1 MTGFIALGLII
12 LALLGVPLFAIIGL
26 AGLLSFYSAEIDS
39 SAIFI
44 ELYRVASSPTL
55 IAIPLFTFAGFIL
68 AESNTPQRLTRLSQS
83 FLGGIPGGVPMAVLV
98 ACAFF
103 TAFTGASGVTIIAL
117 GGLLY
122 PLMLREKYG
131 KYFSLGLMTSSGSL
145 GLLFPP
151 SLPLILYGLVA
162 QVNIDQLFIAGLI
175 PGLLMI
181 GILALFSIGINLR
194 LKIPRTR
201 FTFEEARA
209 AFRESIWEIPLPFV
223 ILIGIYT
230 GFFTVTEAAAVTVV
244 YVIFIESLVYKDI
257 HPLRDLPKM
266 MVNSMVLVGSIL
278 IILGTAMGYT
288 SYLVD
293 EQIPMRLLAF
303 MKEYIDDQLTFL
315 MVLNV
320 LLLIV
325 GCMMDIFSAII
336 VVVPLI
342 IPIAKSF
349 DVNMVHLG
357 IIFLTNLEIGYSTP
371 PVGINLFIA
380 SSRFSEPIFRL
391 YRATLPFLGLRL
403 IGLMLIT
410 YFPALSLLLLD
421 FFQR

>member
-1 MTGFIALGLII
+1 MTFFII
-12 LALLGVPLFAIIGL
+12 LGIVLLTLAGTPLFAVIGL
-26 AGLLSFYSAEIDS
+26 AALLSFHYADIDS
-39 SAIFI
+39 AAIFI

-55 IAIPLFTFAGFIL
+55 LAIPLFTFAGFVM
-68 AESNTPQRLTRLSQS
+68 AESKTPQRLTRLSQC
-83 FLGGIPGGVPMAVLV
+83 FLGGMPGGVPLVVLM

-122 PLMLREKYG
+122 PLLLKEKYS
-131 KYFSLGLMTSSGSL
+131 KNFSLGLMTSSGSL

-181 GILALFSIGINLR
+181 FIIALYGMFISSR
-194 LKIPRTR
+194 LKIKRTPFQLNDACQALR
-201 FTFEEARA
+201 EAA
-209 AFRESIWEIPLPFV
+209 WEIPLPFA
-223 ILIGIYT
+223 IIFGIYG
-230 GFFTVTEAAAVTVV
+230 GFFTVTEAAAVTAV
-244 YVIFIESLVYKDI
+244 YVIFIESWVYKDI
-257 HPLRDLPKM
+257 HPFKDLPRLM
-266 MVNSMVLVGSIL
+266 HDSMILVGTIL
-278 IILGTAMGYT
+278 IILGTAMGFT

-293 EQIPMRLLAF
+293 EQIPMQMLAT
-303 MKEYIDDQLTFL
+303 MQQYIHDPITFL
-315 MVLNV
+315 IVLNV
-320 LLLIV
+320 FLLLV

-342 IPIAKSF
+342 VPIAKSY
-349 DVNMVHLG
+349 DISMVHLG

-380 SSRFSEPIFRL
+380 SSRFKEPVVRL
-391 YRATLPFLGLRL
+391 YRATLPFLGIRL
-403 IGLMLIT
+403 IGLLLIT
-410 YFPALSLLLLD
+410 YVPWFSLFLINY
-421 FFQR
+421 FQS

>member
-1 MTGFIALGLII
+1 MTLLIVAGI
-12 LALLGVPLFAIIGL
+12 IVLALMGVPLFAIIGL
-26 AGLLSFYSAEIDS
+26 AGLVAFHYAEIDS
-39 SAIFI
+39 AGIFI

-68 AESNTPQRLTRLSQS
+68 AESKTPERLTRLSQGY
-83 FLGGIPGGVPMAVLV
+83 LGGIPGGVPMAVLV

-122 PLMLREKYG
+122 PLMLKERYSKD
-131 KYFSLGLMTSSGSL
+131 FSLGLMTSSGSL

-151 SLPLILYGLVA
+151 SLPLILYGVVA
-162 QVNIDQLFIAGLI
+162 QVSIDQLFLAGI
-175 PGLLMI
+175 VPGLLMI
-181 GILALFSIGINLR
+181 GILSLYGMWMSRRFKIKRVPFDFKKARSALR
-194 LKIPRTR
+194 
-201 FTFEEARA
+201 EAA
-209 AFRESIWEIPLPFV
+209 WEVPLPFL
-223 ILIGIYT
+223 ILVGIYS
-230 GFFTVTEAAAVTVV
+230 GIFTVTEAAAATVV
-244 YVIFIESLVYKDI
+244 YVLVIETWVYKDI
-257 HPLRDLPKM
+257 HPIQELPKL
-266 MVNSMVLVGSIL
+266 MVNSMVLVGTIL
-278 IILGTAMGYT
+278 IILGTAMGFT

-293 EQIPMRLLAF
+293 EQVPMQALEF
-303 MKEYIDDQLTFL
+303 MKQYIDNQLTFL
-315 MVLNV
+315 IVLNV

-336 VVVPLI
+336 AVVPLI
-342 IPIAKSF
+342 VPIAQSF

-380 SSRFSEPIFRL
+380 SSRFSEPVLRL

-403 IGLMLIT
+403 AGLLIIT
-410 YFPALSLLLLD
+410 YFPALSLFLVDLIH
-421 FFQR
+421 R

>member
-1 MTGFIALGLII
+1 MTLLIVAGI
-12 LALLGVPLFAIIGL
+12 ITLALLGVPLFAIIGL
-26 AGLLSFYSAEIDS
+26 AGLVAFHYAEIDS
-39 SAIFI
+39 AAIFI

-55 IAIPLFTFAGFIL
+55 IAIPLFTFAGFIM
-68 AESNTPQRLTRLSQS
+68 AESKTPQRLTRLSQGY
-83 FLGGIPGGVPMAVLV
+83 LGGIPGGTPMAVLV

-122 PLMLREKYG
+122 PLMLKEKYS
-131 KYFSLGLMTSSGSL
+131 KNFSLGLMTSSGSL

-151 SLPLILYGLVA
+151 SLPLILYGVVA
-162 QVNIDQLFIAGLI
+162 QVSIDQLFLAGI
-175 PGLLMI
+175 VPGLLMI
-181 GILALFSIGINLR
+181 GILSLYSMWKSKQF
-194 LKIPRTR
+194 KIPKVP
-201 FTFEEARA
+201 FDFKEARA
-209 AFRESIWEIPLPFV
+209 ALREAAWEVPLPFL
-223 ILIGIYT
+223 ILFGIY
-230 GFFTVTEAAAVTVV
+230 GGIFTVTEAAAVTVA
-244 YVIFIESLVYKDI
+244 YVLVIETWVYKDI
-257 HPLRDLPKM
+257 HPLRQLPQLM
-266 MVNSMVLVGSIL
+266 INSMVLVGTIL
-278 IILGTAMGYT
+278 IILGTAMGFT

-293 EQIPMRLLAF
+293 EQVPMQALAF
-303 MKEYIDDQLTFL
+303 IKLYIDDQLTFL
-315 MVLNV
+315 IVLNV

-342 IPIAKSF
+342 IPIAQSF

-380 SSRFSEPIFRL
+380 SSRFSEPVLRL

-403 IGLMLIT
+403 TGLLMIT
-410 YFPALSLLLLD
+410 YFPALSLFLVDLI
-421 FFQR
+421 QR